1 MRWAAILA
9 VLVAS
14 AGPALAAGEGGGGG
28 IGDLLYPALNFVIL
42 IAVLVYF
49 GRKPIRA
56 FFAERRAQIQDDLKR
71 AAELRAE
78 AEARYAKWQ
87 RRLVDLDAELEGIRV
102 AVRERAEAERERI
115 LEEATASADRIR
127 NDARAAVEQELRRAR
142 VKLREEAS
150 ELAIEIAGERLREQ
164 VSAGDRDRLF
174 DEFVERIEGAPTGDD
189 ASGGSGRS

>member
-1 MRWAAILA
+1 MRGAAILA
-9 VLVAS
+9 LLVAS
-14 AGPALAAGEGGGGG
+14 AGPALAAGEGEGG
-28 IGDLLYPALNFVIL
+28 IGDLFYPALNLAIL

-71 AAELRAE
+71 ASELRAE

-115 LEEATASADRIR
+115 LEEATAAADRIR
-127 NDARAAVEQELRRAR
+127 NDALAAVEQELRRAR
-142 VKLREEAS
+142 RKLREEAS

-174 DEFVERIEGAPTGDD
+174 DEFIERIEGAPTGDD

>member
-1 MRWAAILA
+1 MRCAAILA

-14 AGPALAAGEGGGGG
+14 AGPALAAGESEGGVA
-28 IGDLLYPALNFVIL
+28 DLLYPAINFAIL

-71 AAELRAE
+71 ASELRAE

-115 LEEATASADRIR
+115 LEEATASANRIR
-127 NDARAAVEQELRRAR
+127 NEAQAAVEQELRRAR

-150 ELAIEIAGERLREQ
+150 ALAIEIAGERLQEQ
-164 VSAGDRDRLF
+164 VTAGDRDRLF